1 MKQLKPTLTLSFLLL
16 TGILFAQD
24 IEYGY
29 DAAGNRISRKEI
41 QLGESGPQ
49 AQTPVQDKVG
59 NIDVTIYPNPTQN
72 TLTVN
77 MDVSELDEK
86 DQQAQ
91 AKMYLFD
98 LTGKQI
104 LTRTVSTSSTQ
115 MDLSN
120 QPPGGYILRIQ
131 KGKTFSEWKINKVE

>member
-1 MKQLKPTLTLSFLLL
+1 MKHLKPTLTLSFLLL
-16 TGILFAQD
+16 TGMLFAQD

-41 QLGESGPQ
+41 QMGGAGPQ
-49 AQTPVQDKVG
+49 APVQDKVG
-59 NIDVTIYPNPTQN
+59 EMDVSIYPNPTQN

-104 LTRTVSTSSTQ
+104 LIRTVSTSSTQ

>member
-1 MKQLKPTLTLSFLLL
+1 MKLTKPTLTLSFLFL

-41 QLGESGPQ
+41 QMGGAGPQ
-49 AQTPVQDKVG
+49 APPIEDKVG
-59 NIDVTIYPNPTQN
+59 NMDVSIYPNPTQS

>member
-16 TGILFAQD
+16 AGILFAQD

-41 QLGESGPQ
+41 QMGGAGPQ
-49 AQTPVQDKVG
+49 APVQDKVG
-59 NIDVTIYPNPTQN
+59 EMDVSIYPNPTQS

-98 LTGKQI
+98 LTGKEI
-104 LTRTVSTSSTQ
+104 LTRTVSTSTTQ